1 METVGVEVVHKTL
14 SSTSLIYLDCKYN
27 KYYLVGGRGNE
38 FRYIFNITGCN
49 SGGWFGHPEIG
60 RASCRER
67 V

>member
-38 FRYIFNITGCN
+38 FRYIFNIIGSCC
-49 SGGWFGHPEIG
+49 GGWFGHLGDGEG
-60 RASCRER
+60 
-67 V
+67 